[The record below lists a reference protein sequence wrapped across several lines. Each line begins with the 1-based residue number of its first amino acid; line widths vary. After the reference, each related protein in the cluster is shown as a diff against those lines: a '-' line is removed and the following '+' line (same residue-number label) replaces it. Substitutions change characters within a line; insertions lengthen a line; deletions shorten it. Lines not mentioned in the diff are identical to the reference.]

1 MPCSV
6 QDYVFEDFSI
16 TNQPETF
23 AAVNSEFNEVTWFY
37 TSNSSTQ
44 IDRYV
49 TYNYLEDCW
58 STGSLAR
65 TTWIDYGVY
74 QKPYATEYNQTS
86 TATATPII
94 SPFPITEPEPFDFK
108 SGSFVSKSIATSL

>member
-1 MPCSV
+1 MSQNSFYKFDGAISKMPCSV

-37 TSNSSTQ
+37 TSNDATQ

-49 TYNYLEDCW
+49 TYNYLE
-58 STGSLAR
+58 A
-65 TTWIDYGVY
+65 
-74 QKPYATEYNQTS
+74 
-86 TATATPII
+86 
-94 SPFPITEPEPFDFK
+94 
-108 SGSFVSKSIATSL
+108 VSYTHLTLPTILLV